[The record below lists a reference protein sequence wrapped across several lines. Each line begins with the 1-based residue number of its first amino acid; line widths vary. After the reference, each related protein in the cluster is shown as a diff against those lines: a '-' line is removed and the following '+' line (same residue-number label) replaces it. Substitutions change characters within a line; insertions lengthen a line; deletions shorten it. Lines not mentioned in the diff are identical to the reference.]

1 MRLDTGFSPPPEQAF
16 ASWLPQDP
24 LLALVFQI
32 GLGIIGF
39 SLLMLVAVFLLR
51 LRLVLRTRRERR
63 YAAQWQPLLA
73 ECVFGVPEV
82 LPVVPRPMRYHFMKL
97 WNHHHESLEGSARGN
112 LEVLARKMGIDAV
125 ARDMLQSGDL
135 RERLIAIITL
145 GHLGDRQRWQELRAL
160 VSHPSP
166 LLSLA
171 AARALLDIDAEAT
184 LAWLVMVM
192 AAREDWPL
200 ARLVAMLK
208 EAGPDRVSLP
218 LVAAL
223 KAGGSPRQTVRL
235 LRMMEVAHTALAGE
249 AAARVVRESDD
260 PEVKAAGLRLL
271 SDPRELGLARSC
283 ALHESWVVRVAA
295 ARLLSRIGEA
305 GDRQLLVAML
315 QDAHWWVRYHAAR
328 ALIALPSTG
337 AEEIE
342 RIRASLDD
350 RYAADMLGQVMAEG
364 RSR

>member
-1 MRLDTGFSPPPEQAF
+1 MRLDTGFSPPPGHA
-16 ASWLPQDP
+16 AVSWLPQDP
-24 LLALVFQI
+24 LLALVFKI

-39 SLLMLVAVFLLR
+39 SLLMLVAVFMLR
-51 LRLVLRTRRERR
+51 LRLVLRLRRERHYTAHWR
-63 YAAQWQPLLA
+63 PLLA
-73 ECVFGVPEV
+73 ECVFGVPDA
-82 LPVVPRPMRYHFMKL
+82 LPVVPRAMRYHFMKL
-97 WNHHHESLEGSARGN
+97 WNHHHESLEGSARSN
-112 LEVLARKMGIDAV
+112 LEVMARKMGIDAV

-145 GHLGDRQRWQELRAL
+145 GHLGDRQRWEELRAL

-208 EAGPDRVSLP
+208 EAGPDRTTAP

-223 KAGGSPRQTVRL
+223 KAAGNPQQTIRL
-235 LRMMEVAHTALAGE
+235 LRMMEVAHMALAGE
-249 AAARVVRESDD
+249 AAAQVVRESGV

-271 SDPRELGLARSC
+271 SDPDELALARSC
-283 ALHESWVVRVAA
+283 AADESWVVRVAA

-305 GDRQLLVAML
+305 GDRQLLATML
-315 QDAHWWVRYHAAR
+315 RDAHWWVRYHAAR
-328 ALIALPSTG
+328 ALIALPFNG
-337 AEEIE
+337 PDDIE
-342 RIRASLDD
+342 KIRATLDD
-350 RYAADMLGQVMAEG
+350 RYAADMLAQVMAEA

>member
-1 MRLDTGFSPPPEQAF
+1 M
-16 ASWLPQDP
+16 SWLPHDP
-24 LLALVFQI
+24 LLAVVFQA
-32 GLGIIGF
+32 GLGIIAF

-51 LRLVLRTRRERR
+51 MRLVLRTRREHR
-63 YAAQWQPLLA
+63 YAAQWRPLLA
-73 ECVFGVPEV
+73 ECVFGVPQA
-82 LPVVPRPMRYHFMKL
+82 LPVVPRSMRYHFMKL

-112 LEVLARKMGIDAV
+112 LETLARRMGIDEV
-125 ARDMLQSGDL
+125 ARNMLQSSDL
-135 RERLIAIITL
+135 RERMIAIITL
-145 GHLGDRQRWQELRAL
+145 GHLGDRERWQELRAL
-160 VSHPSP
+160 VAHPSP
-166 LLSLA
+166 LLSLS

-208 EAGPDRVSLP
+208 EAGPDRVTLP

-223 KAGGSPRQTVRL
+223 KAAGNPRQTVRL
-235 LRMMEVAHTALAGE
+235 LRMMEVAHTADAGE

-271 SDPRELGLARSC
+271 GDPRELGLARS
-283 ALHESWVVRVAA
+283 AAAHESWVVRVAA

-305 GDRQLLVAML
+305 GDRQLLVGML
-315 QDAHWWVRYHAAR
+315 KDAHWWVRYHAAR
-328 ALIALPSTG
+328 ALVALPATAPG
-337 AEEIE
+337 DIE
-342 RIRASLDD
+342 RIRSTLDD
-350 RYAADMLGQVMAEG
+350 RYAADMLDQVMAEA

>member
-1 MRLDTGFSPPPEQAF
+1 LRLDTGFAPPPEHAVVF
-16 ASWLPQDP
+16 WLPQDP

-51 LRLVLRTRRERR
+51 LRLVLRLRRERQ
-63 YAAQWQPLLA
+63 YAAQWRPLLA
-73 ECVFGVPEV
+73 ECVFGVPEA
-82 LPVVPRPMRYHFMKL
+82 LPAVPRAMRYHFMKL

-112 LEVLARKMGIDAV
+112 LEALARKMGTDAV
-125 ARDMLQSGDL
+125 ARDMLQSRNL

-145 GHLGDRQRWQELRAL
+145 GHLGDRQRWEELRTL

-200 ARLVAMLK
+200 ARLVGMLK
-208 EAGPDRVSLP
+208 EAGPDRTTAP

-223 KAGGSPRQTVRL
+223 KAAGNPKQVVRL
-235 LRMMEVAHTALAGE
+235 LRMMEVAHTSHAGE
-249 AAARVVRESDD
+249 AAARIVRESDN
-260 PEVKAAGLRLL
+260 PEVMAAGLRLL

-283 ALHESWVVRVAA
+283 AVHDSWVVRVAA

-305 GDRQLLVAML
+305 GDCQLLATML
-315 QDAHWWVRYHAAR
+315 RDLHWWVRYHAAR
-328 ALIALPSTG
+328 ALVALPSTSP
-337 AEEIE
+337 EDIE
-342 RIRASLDD
+342 KIRATLDD
-350 RYAADMLGQVMAEG
+350 RYAADMLTQVIAEA
-364 RSR
+364 RTR